1 MQQNETIKARPATLL
16 IPDRV
21 NRRWMDLLDNVQL
34 ADAESTLHRDFTIL
48 DRAEKVRRGTR
59 YRLLEGPASLVDAWL
74 RWLLVNNEARDRSIP
89 THHRD

>member
-1 MQQNETIKARPATLL
+1 MQHNKTPDARPATLL

-34 ADAESTLHRDFTIL
+34 ADAESTLHKDFTIL
-48 DRAEKVRRGTR
+48 DRAEKARRGTR
-59 YRLLEGPASLVDAWL
+59 YRLLEGPAPLVDAWL